1 MLSGELGH
9 PVPSGTAQLE
19 RHAIAVLPFVNLST
33 ERENEYFS
41 DGMAEEIINALT
53 QVKGL
58 RVAARTSC
66 FAFKGK
72 DLNAQTI
79 AQRLRVNSLVEGS
92 IRKLGNRI
100 RLTAQLVDGS
110 DGYQR
115 WSQTYER
122 TMDDVFALQEEL
134 AQAIVREL
142 RFRSPRRRH

>member
-1 MLSGELGH
+1 MKLLNLTGMLS
-9 PVPSGTAQLE
+9 SGRPRHSSGAAQLE

-33 ERENEYFS
+33 DQENEYFS

-72 DLNAQTI
+72 DLDAQTI

-100 RLTAQLVDGS
+100 RLTAQLVD
-110 DGYQR
+110 
-115 WSQTYER
+115 
-122 TMDDVFALQEEL
+122 A
-134 AQAIVREL
+134 VRRLPAVVQDL
-142 RFRSPRRRH
+142 RANHGRCLCLTGRAGPGDRE

>member
-1 MLSGELGH
+1 MKSPSPGNAQRRTRTSPSASG
-9 PVPSGTAQLE
+9 SAQLE

-72 DLNAQTI
+72 DLDAQTI
-79 AQRLRVNSLVEGS
+79 AQRLKVNSLVEGS
-92 IRKLGNRI
+92 IRKAGEPNPPHRSAGRWVRWLSAVVPDLRTDHGRCLCLTGRAGPGNR
-100 RLTAQLVDGS
+100 A
-110 DGYQR
+110 
-115 WSQTYER
+115 
-122 TMDDVFALQEEL
+122 
-134 AQAIVREL
+134 
-142 RFRSPRRRH
+142 